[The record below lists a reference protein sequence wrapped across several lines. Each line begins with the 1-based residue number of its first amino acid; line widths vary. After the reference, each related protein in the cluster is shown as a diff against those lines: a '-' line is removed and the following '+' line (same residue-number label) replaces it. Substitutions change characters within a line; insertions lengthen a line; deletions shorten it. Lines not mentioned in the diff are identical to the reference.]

1 MRYVGSIEI
10 EIGKPQKIYINNE
23 DDEIT
28 FVRENGEAFDKE
40 ELEGWAMLLNSP
52 WSYINDKFTIQANIG
67 KDFQLVKGEPEYIC
81 TREVVGYDGMTAT
94 CVGYGRLPDNALA
107 ECILLWDSIQIR
119 FNPNKFAV

>member
-28 FVRENGEAFDKE
+28 FVRENGEAFERE
-40 ELEGWAMLLNSP
+40 ELEGWAVLLNSP
-52 WSYINDKFTIQANIG
+52 WSYINDKFTIQANVG

-81 TREVVGYDGMTAT
+81 TREVIGYDAMTAT
-94 CVGYGRLPDNALA
+94 CVGYGRLPGHALS
-107 ECILLWDSIQIR
+107 ECISLWNSIQIR
-119 FNPNKFAV
+119 FNPQKLAV

>member
-10 EIGKPQKIYINNE
+10 EVGKPQKIYINNE

-40 ELEGWAMLLNSP
+40 ELEGWAVLLNSP

-119 FNPNKFAV
+119 FNPQKLAV